1 MHNKNIIIVVVTFI
15 LVLITVLM
23 VIAAEEKNPWV
34 KGPLPDALTR
44 ATDSGYAEYEG
55 KLEHLYDGRI
65 PGGLRRARPLYWN
78 LRGVFLIVFKK
89 PVVLKELKCYVGEDD
104 GIFQVKG
111 FLGGEILS
119 DGTGNIGG
127 VKKFEIK
134 NVERKKNSWVSFT
147 LSEPDTVDNIQFWT
161 MDSCDIYELRA
172 VTVNDS
178 TPASGIQQTKPE

>member
-1 MHNKNIIIVVVTFI
+1 M
-15 LVLITVLM
+15 
-23 VIAAEEKNPWV
+23 
-34 KGPLPDALTR
+34 
-44 ATDSGYAEYEG
+44 
-55 KLEHLYDGRI
+55 
-65 PGGLRRARPLYWN
+65 
-78 LRGVFLIVFKK
+78 
-89 PVVLKELKCYVGEDD
+89 GEDD

-119 DGTGNIGG
+119 DGTANIGG
-127 VKKFEIK
+127 VKKFEIE

>member
-1 MHNKNIIIVVVTFI
+1 MIMVVAMFFLI
-15 LVLITVLM
+15 LVVAF
-23 VIAAEEKNPWV
+23 VIAVAEEKNPWV

-55 KLEHLYDGRI
+55 KLEYLYDGRI
-65 PGGLRRARPLYWN
+65 PGGLRRARPFYWN
-78 LRGVFLIVFKK
+78 LRGVLLIVFKK
-89 PVVLKELKCYVGEDD
+89 PVILKELKCYVGKDD

-111 FLGGEILS
+111 FLGGEVLS

-127 VKKFEIK
+127 VKKFEIE
-134 NVERKKNSWVSFT
+134 NVERKKNSWINFT
-147 LSEPDTVDNIQFWT
+147 LSEPDTVDNIQLWT

-178 TPASGIQQTKPE
+178 TPATGIPQTESE